1 MSKLFLIKN
10 PNNLMIINITKMII
24 IVVTT
29 TIIKTII
36 MIIIIIIII
45 IIMIK
50 WRNTST
56 ALTAPNTELS
66 VTYNSPKAANITKS
80 STSNATWVLYAPQK
94 RLIHHLTWWIGVDH
108 AAWLLCLELSPTWF
122 LKKTHNG
129 NINKHNCN
137 NVAVYIYM
145 TKKIYEVRE
154 HFAILIFNKYL
165 VFEQALPSQKT

>member
-1 MSKLFLIKN
+1 M
-10 PNNLMIINITKMII
+10 
-24 IVVTT
+24 V
-29 TIIKTII
+29 
-36 MIIIIIIII
+36 II

-80 STSNATWVLYAPQK
+80 STSNAAWVLYAPLK

-122 LKKTHNG
+122 FKKTITVILI
-129 NINKHNCN
+129 NIIVIMLRFIFIWPRKLLYFYNYYYNYFMIIMLILLLKL
-137 NVAVYIYM
+137 VYI
-145 TKKIYEVRE
+145 TR
-154 HFAILIFNKYL
+154 
-165 VFEQALPSQKT
+165 PSGRT